1 MEKVDVDIYMN
12 NFIRFFDN
20 NPKDLKDLIGN
31 EDKTVFYE
39 KVRIQA
45 LRNLDRGEYVELTQK
60 QILDICVD
68 IHKSKS
74 KALEVKIEQIFVN
87 TKYGKIFLN

>member
-1 MEKVDVDIYMN
+1 MSKVDVDIYMN

-20 NPKDLKDLIGN
+20 NPKDLRDLIGD
-31 EDKTVFYE
+31 EDKNTFYE

-45 LRNLDRGEYVELTQK
+45 LRNLDTGEYVELTQK
-60 QILDICVD
+60 QILEICVE

-74 KALEVKIEQIFVN
+74 KTLEIKVAEIFIN

>member
-1 MEKVDVDIYMN
+1 MSKVDLDIYMN

-20 NPKDLKDLIGN
+20 NPKDLKDLIGDF
-31 EDKTVFYE
+31 DKQVFYE
-39 KVRIQA
+39 RVRIQA
-45 LRNLDRGEYVELTQK
+45 LRNLDNGEFIELTQK

-68 IHKSKS
+68 IHKTKTKS
-74 KALEVKIEQIFVN
+74 LEIKVSEIFID